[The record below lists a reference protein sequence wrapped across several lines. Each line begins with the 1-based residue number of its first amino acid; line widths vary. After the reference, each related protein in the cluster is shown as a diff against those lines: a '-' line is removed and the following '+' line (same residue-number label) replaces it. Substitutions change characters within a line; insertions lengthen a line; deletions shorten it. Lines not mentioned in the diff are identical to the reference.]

1 MEMNAH
7 KFKSN
12 YIVFKNN
19 QIKMNLIIIVLSEKV
34 MVTVWLE
41 GNQEVWEIYKIKR
54 FLSPSP
60 LSNDFPM
67 RLWLTPFIVQQLKH
81 F

>member
-1 MEMNAH
+1 
-7 KFKSN
+7 
-12 YIVFKNN
+12 
-19 QIKMNLIIIVLSEKV
+19 MNLIIIVLSEKV